1 MPKNSHNEGYY
12 IIFQTDSTYN
22 DDSFEEDEIKIN
34 QITINIELWALLVG
48 LDQKPHFNLLKD
60 LMIGLLL

>member
-22 DDSFEEDEIKIN
+22 DDSFEEDKININ
-34 QITINIELWALLVG
+34 QITINIAQEAPTTTFRESKK
-48 LDQKPHFNLLKD
+48 QQ
-60 LMIGLLL
+60 I